1 MTAVSLFRARN
12 GAAALEGTLFNNPTW
27 ITFWAIVWA
36 VSNIARP
43 VLKPLRDADS
53 LLAVR

>member
-1 MTAVSLFRARN
+1 MTAVSLFRSRN